1 MESRMK
7 TQSKR
12 TYRKWGG
19 VYFVLF
25 SITVLIFLSILYG
38 FFNTAQGSKNEQPKN
53 TFYEGEVNKVAI
65 YTFETSTN
73 ETCTLARRRYEYT
86 VAISCNKKDS
96 K

>member
-1 MESRMK
+1 MKNRRVK

-25 SITVLIFLSILYG
+25 FITVLIFLSILHG
-38 FFNTAQGSKNEQPKN
+38 FFNTVQGSKVELPQN
-53 TFYEGEVNKVAI
+53 TFYEGKIGLVPI

-73 ETCTLARRRYEYT
+73 QSCVLASRDRYY
-86 VAISCNKKDS
+86 ASISCTTKD
-96 K
+96 